1 MDEFTP
7 ISVLKKRLDITAGE
21 NWQEYEVETLILS
34 LGVLETPLLRDK
46 INLLRVLKIKPELF
60 YSEALFFMH
69 AVPVM
74 NNIASDFDHV
84 PHLTSLEIAF
94 SVKDMSVLLSI
105 KEEDSPTFGNEVREV
120 IKYVLTEEGFSEA
133 VYPFNIVGITGLVA
147 GQTKEDTQN
156 KQKAIIQYVQ
166 SMYTKSGS

>member
-34 LGVLETPLLRDK
+34 LGILETPLLRDK

-74 NNIASDFDHV
+74 NNISSDFDHV

-94 SVKDMSVLLSI
+94 SIKDMSVLLSI

-120 IKYVLTEEGFSEA
+120 IRYVLTEEGFSEA

-156 KQKAIIQYVQ
+156 KQKAITQYVQ